1 MAGIIFGFDAV
12 TNQEECWNERI
23 ESRFVLSL

>member
-12 TNQEECWNERI
+12 TNQEEWRNERI
-23 ESRFVLSL
+23 ESRFELSL